1 MNDIRINGNIFQY
14 YTKKL
19 RDVNNWKK
27 KCIGDKELEWSYASR
42 INIDRK

>member
-1 MNDIRINGNIFQY
+1 MVISSNIIQ
-14 YTKKL
+14 KKL